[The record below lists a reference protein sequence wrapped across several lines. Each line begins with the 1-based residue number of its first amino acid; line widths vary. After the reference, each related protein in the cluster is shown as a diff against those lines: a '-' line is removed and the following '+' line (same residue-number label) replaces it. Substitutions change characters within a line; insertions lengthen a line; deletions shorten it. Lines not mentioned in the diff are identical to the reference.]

1 MMDDRSHVSQ
11 SPHRVS
17 NADAGWTLARW
28 FGIPI
33 ALVAA
38 LYFIQRAYD
47 EQPFVVVTDR
57 GAMPSPDQIAAAP
70 RTTPAAPATGSPAP
84 LVPVAPPGSEPLA
97 PASLPDAA
105 PQALSQPSPPYPQRA
120 LEAEK
125 EGVVRL
131 RLTITPDGHVS
142 DAVVVSSEPPGW
154 FDRAAEDGVRRWLYA
169 PSAHGG
175 TTEVDVEFKLK

>member
-1 MMDDRSHVSQ
+1 MSSKTHSKSTTRTQNVEH
-11 SPHRVS
+11 
-17 NADAGWTLARW
+17 GWTLARW

-38 LYFIQRAYD
+38 LYFVQRAYD

-70 RTTPAAPATGSPAP
+70 RTTPAALATGSPAP
-84 LVPVAPPGSEPLA
+84 LVPVAPPISDPIA
-97 PASLPDAA
+97 PATLSDAA

-131 RLTITPDGHVS
+131 HLTITPDGRVS
-142 DAVVVSSEPPGW
+142 DAVVISAEPPGW
-154 FDRAAEDGVRRWLYA
+154 FDRAAEEGVRRWLYA
-169 PSAHGG
+169 PSAQGG